1 MNKPFISVVM
11 PVYGVEPYLHR
22 AAESILK
29 QTFRDL
35 ELILVDDCS
44 PDRCGEIC
52 EEIAKNDSRVKVL
65 HLEKNGGLSNAR
77 NQGMALA
84 AGKYILFMDSDDYLD
99 LDALQLAVDSIHKNP
114 AKLVIWGL
122 IEEYYDNENR
132 LSTSV
137 KVDYPEHLFSSK
149 EELRPHIIRLEEKTL
164 LGYQWNKLYDFDY
177 LREKQLKYE
186 QVALIED
193 ILFSISFVE
202 DIDSLNILN
211 ITPYHYQKKID
222 YGLTSK
228 FVSDYYD
235 LHMLRISKMLELY
248 KKWDLCT
255 EEVKCIL
262 ANIYVRYVTSA
273 IQRNCDKR
281 SGMTGRQQKQ
291 FIKNLYNSYLYQE
304 LMDFVSTEN
313 TIVKTLSGFL
323 KNKKTTACYISGKGL
338 FIIKNKLPILFAK
351 VKQNR

>member
-29 QTFRDL
+29 QTFREL

-65 HLEKNGGLSNAR
+65 HLKKNGGLSNAR
-77 NQGMALA
+77 NQGMTLA

-122 IEEYYDNENR
+122 IEEYYDNANR
-132 LSTSV
+132 LSASV

-211 ITPYHYQKKID
+211 ITPYHYQKKVN

-228 FVSDYYD
+228 FVADYYD
-235 LHMLRISKMLELY
+235 LHMFRISKMLELY
-248 KKWDLCT
+248 KSWGLCI
-255 EEVKCIL
+255 EEVKRIL

-281 SGMTGRQQKQ
+281 SGMDVKEQKQ
-291 FIKNLYNSYLYQE
+291 FIKNLFDTYLYQE
-304 LMDFVSTEN
+304 LIGYVSPESK
-313 TIVKTLSGFL
+313 IVKKLSVCL
-323 KNKKTTACYISGKGL
+323 QDKNVNSCYMYGKGIY
-338 FIIKNKLPILFAK
+338 FVKNKLPILFAK
-351 VKQNR
+351 LKRNR